1 MGVDHVQMRAREK
14 ADSMTLSVKP
24 IDPVS
29 RPFFGGVA
37 SGIDLTKPIS
47 DAEVAAIDRAM
58 DEFGVLVFH
67 DQPFTDEQ
75 QLAFGRRFG
84 VLEQASGDIQQ
95 GTQRRVSM
103 ELNDISNLDEKGK
116 VLDAADRRW
125 QFSVGTRIWHSDSSF
140 KEIPAKYSMLSAR
153 VVPPD
158 GPNTEFADMRAGYD
172 AVDEATKALIEP
184 LVCEHS
190 QLFSRGMLGFTDF
203 TPEEVRKM
211 APVQQPLVRRHP
223 TTGRKSLFLSS
234 HAGTIV
240 GWLTPEARQLLQE
253 LTEIAT
259 QRQFVYAHAW
269 KQYDLVIW
277 DNRVTMHRV
286 RRYMGSQVRDMR
298 RITIEGARL
307 ALKHAS

>member
-1 MGVDHVQMRAREK
+1 
-14 ADSMTLSVKP
+14 MTLSFKP

-29 RPFFGGVA
+29 RPFFAAVA

-58 DEFGVLVFH
+58 DKFGVLAFH

-84 VLEQASGDIQQ
+84 VLEHASGDIQQ
-95 GTQRRVSM
+95 GAQRRLSM
-103 ELNDISNLDEKGK
+103 ELNDISNLDENGT
-116 VLDAADRRW
+116 VLGAADRRR

-140 KEIPAKYSMLSAR
+140 KEIPSKYSMLSAR

-172 AVDEATKALIEP
+172 AVDEATKELIEP

-190 QLFSRGMLGFTDF
+190 QLFSRSMLGFTDF
-203 TPEEVRKM
+203 MPEDVRRM
-211 APVQQPLVRRHP
+211 APVRQPLVRCHP

-234 HAGTIV
+234 HAGTII
-240 GWLTPEARQLLQE
+240 GWPTPEARQLLQE

-269 KQYDLVIW
+269 KQDDLVIW

-286 RRYMGSQVRDMR
+286 RRYAGSHVRDMR
-298 RITIEGARL
+298 RITIEGEQP
-307 ALKHAS
+307 ALSRIL